1 MTDAPA
7 CPPAP
12 PASAHADLLTVPLAP
27 DTALYR
33 IFRGP
38 EPARFSRTR
47 SANRFDPLPD
57 PWQDTQVLYAG
68 STPEV
73 AISETV
79 LRWHDGF
86 VAGAPLIL
94 DRAKIQGRCL
104 IQLRPRSALSVIDL
118 TGFALARIAPFTAPA
133 APDQLFLANRA
144 HYAATQA
151 WGAWLRSQQPHAAG
165 FRWISRQHNTSICY
179 VFFDDVVPA
188 NTFEPV
194 NAADALDDPHCRA
207 YELLLRCL
215 DTLGWELDLSPAPVP
230 SITAR

>member
-1 MTDAPA
+1 MIDAPA

-12 PASAHADLLTVPLAP
+12 ASSAHADLLTFSVAP

-33 IFRGP
+33 IFHGSD
-38 EPARFSRTR
+38 PAGFSRTR

-86 VAGAPLIL
+86 VAGASLIL
-94 DRAKIQGRCL
+94 ERSRIEARQL
-104 IQLRPRSALSVIDL
+104 IQLRPRHGLTVIDL
-118 TGFALARIAPFTAPA
+118 TGFALARIVPFVAPA

-151 WGAWLRSQQPHAAG
+151 WGAWLRTQRPDAAG
-165 FRWISRQHNTSICY
+165 FRWMSRQHNTSSCY
-179 VFFDDVVPA
+179 VFFDDRVPA
-188 NTFEPV
+188 DTFEPV
-194 NAADALDDPHCRA
+194 HAAEALDDPRSRA
-207 YELLLRCL
+207 HGLLLQCL
-215 DTLGWELDLSPAPVP
+215 ASLGWELDAGPAPTP
-230 SITAR
+230 KTAPR